1 MSATQKKLPK
11 GELDQQLEDALEHT
25 FPASDPVSVGQ
36 PTSTKPDRPAHRRA
50 PALDTVL
57 VHDLAAKAKRAAKR
71 SKA

>member
-57 VHDLAAKAKRAAKR
+57 VHDLAAKVRNARARNK
-71 SKA
+71 

>member
-50 PALDTVL
+50 AALDTVL
-57 VHDLAAKAKRAAKR
+57 VHDLAARVRNARARNK
-71 SKA
+71 